1 MKLTSII
8 LPTYNR
14 AEFIEDAFNSI
25 LSQQY
30 LNWELI
36 IVDDGSSDNTSEIV
50 SAFTHRIANN
60 IIYIKQENQGPAV
73 ARNTGIAKASGDY
86 IAFYDSDDI
95 WLPHHLK
102 NCISVLE
109 KNPEVSW
116 IYGACQRRIK
126 ETNEIIQKSTFYTNE
141 QPNLLFSLQSR
152 ITGNLHIID
161 DPNAAQMQIEH
172 GIDSGLQNS
181 VLKREIIDTISIP
194 EFRIGEDRLFI
205 AMALKR
211 GFTLAFC
218 DDIHV
223 HYMVHGGNISDTNT
237 KEVNIE
243 KRVKVIQQLIECYE
257 KTPEY
262 IPNLNHA
269 ELATIKAKL
278 ATEYFWVLG
287 YALQWQNGL
296 KKDAIKSYKKGM
308 AYRPFYWRFWKT
320 YLLSLLKC

>member
-1 MKLTSII
+1 MKLTSIV

-14 AEFIEDAFNSI
+14 AEFLEDAFNSI
-25 LSQQY
+25 ISQQY

-36 IVDDGSSDNTSEIV
+36 IVDDGSSDNTTEIV
-50 SAFTHRIANN
+50 SAFIQKTTNN
-60 IIYIKQENQGPAV
+60 VIYIQQENQGPAI

-102 NCISVLE
+102 NCIDILE
-109 KNPEVSW
+109 ANQDVSW
-116 IYGACQRRIK
+116 VYGACQRRIK
-126 ETNEIIQKSTFYTNE
+126 ETSEILQESTFYTNG
-141 QPNLLFSLQSR
+141 QPNLLFSLHTR
-152 ITGNLHIID
+152 TIGNLHIIE
-161 DPNAAQMQIEH
+161 DPKAAQMQIEY

-181 VLKREIIDTISIP
+181 VLKREILDAISIP

-237 KEVNIE
+237 KEENIE
-243 KRVKVIQQLIECYE
+243 KRIVVIKQLIECYE

-262 IPNLNHA
+262 ISNLNDA

-287 YALQWQNGL
+287 YALQWKNGF
-296 KKDAIKSYKKGM
+296 KKEAIQSYKKGM
-308 AYRPFYWRFWKT
+308 TYRPFYWRFWKT
-320 YLLSLLKC
+320 YLLSLLK